1 MATGRLKIIF
11 LPPNLFY
18 LLSFTMKTIGAFFRL
33 IRWPNLAFIILTQV
47 MFRYFILP
55 FVYLQAHPGYEAVKL
70 SELLFYLLVF
80 ASVCIAA
87 AGYIINDYFDENIDQ
102 VNKLPKV
109 IIGKFIKRRSAI
121 LLHAVLSIIGLLW
134 STYIGYK
141 LRNPFIPFFNFVAVM
156 LLVFYS
162 TTFKKK
168 ILIGNIII
176 SLLTAWTILVLTLAE
191 YRFRISPHDVVWQR
205 LLKVS
210 FIYAGFAFIISLIRE
225 VIKDMEDIEG
235 DLRYGCKTM
244 PIVWGLPVS
253 KVFAGVWIVVLVGTL
268 VAIQLYVIQLGWWL
282 SALYTF
288 LLVTIP
294 SLWVLKKLYKANSP
308 SDFHRLSSVIK
319 LIMLFGIFS
328 MIFFK
333 FF

>member
-1 MATGRLKIIF
+1 MKIIF
-11 LPPNLFY
+11 HPPEY
-18 LLSFTMKTIGAFFRL
+18 IIHLSFTMKTIGAFFRL
-33 IRWPNLAFIILTQV
+33 IRWPNLIFIILTQAL
-47 MFRYFILP
+47 FRYFILP
-55 FVYLQAHPGYEAVKL
+55 FVYLEAHPGYEAIKL
-70 SELLFYLLVF
+70 SEGLFYLLVL

-87 AGYIINDYFDENIDQ
+87 AGYIINDYFDENIDL

-109 IIGKFIKRRSAI
+109 IVGKFIKRRSAI
-121 LLHAVLSIIGLLW
+121 LLHAVFSMIGLLL
-134 STYIGYK
+134 SLYIGYK
-141 LRNPFIPFFNFVAVM
+141 LRNPFIPFFNFIAIM

-162 TTFKKK
+162 STFKKK

-176 SLLTAWTILVLTLAE
+176 SLLTAWTILVLTLTE

-253 KVFAGVWIVVLVGTL
+253 KVFAGVWIVVLVGML
-268 VAIQLYVIQLGWWL
+268 VGIQLYIIQLGWWV

-288 LLVTIP
+288 ALITIP
-294 SLWVLKKLYKANSP
+294 CIWVLKKLYKANTP
-308 SDFHRLSSVIK
+308 ADFHRLSSVIK
-319 LIMLFGIFS
+319 LIMLAGIIS
-328 MIFFK
+328 MLFF
-333 FF
+333 